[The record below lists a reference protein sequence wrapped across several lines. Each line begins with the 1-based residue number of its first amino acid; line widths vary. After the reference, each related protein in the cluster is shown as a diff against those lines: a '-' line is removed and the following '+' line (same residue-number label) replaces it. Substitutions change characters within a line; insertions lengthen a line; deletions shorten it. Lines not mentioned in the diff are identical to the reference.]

1 MLNNNILIKNI
12 CQTNDGHLLFCQK
25 VCKATQLRVRVDLR
39 TCRQNAM
46 DKGRLLV
53 YNLIANER
61 TFSMFMFSTKEKC
74 EKTRYLT
81 DAFDVVRHKIN
92 MR

>member
-1 MLNNNILIKNI
+1 MTDICYFVKKYAKQHSCELVLI
-12 CQTNDGHLLFCQK
+12 CE
-25 VCKATQLRVRVDLR
+25 RVGKMR
-39 TCRQNAM
+39 M
-46 DKGRLLV
+46 DKGGLLV
-53 YNLIANER
+53 YNSIENER

-81 DAFDVVRHKIN
+81 DAFDVVRHKTN

>member
-1 MLNNNILIKNI
+1 MTDICYFVKKYAKQHSCEFVLI
-12 CQTNDGHLLFCQK
+12 CE
-25 VCKATQLRVRVDLR
+25 RVGKMR
-39 TCRQNAM
+39 M
-46 DKGRLLV
+46 DKGGLLV
-53 YNLIANER
+53 YNSIENER

-81 DAFDVVRHKIN
+81 DAFDVVRHKTN

>member
-1 MLNNNILIKNI
+1 MMDICYFVKKYAKQQSCEFVLI
-12 CQTNDGHLLFCQK
+12 
-25 VCKATQLRVRVDLR
+25 CKRVGKMR
-39 TCRQNAM
+39 M
-46 DKGRLLV
+46 DKAGLLV
-53 YNLIANER
+53 YNLIENER
-61 TFSMFMFSTKEKC
+61 IFSMFSTKEKC